1 MLTEVRAV
9 RTFVPMSTAIR
20 ATIGASMLVSSTLAA
35 QGSRADSRPLQIDT
49 LVGDIS
55 ATLPSGATL
64 RGAGATVYLWVD
76 SPEFRKTLESACIA
90 EHAQPNAWLAAR
102 TELEMPSE
110 TPLDS
115 TAAEDLAILR
125 QVVADPHAI
134 AQADSSGRFRFVAV
148 PAGTYWIEAE
158 SMQGSAIV
166 QWWDRLSM
174 EPADFALVRILGKRD
189 MIFSVSLATK
199 NFTHDQFCTGGE
211 TPIGATEFAE
221 GIPTPEMVSPAPDR
235 AYRHVDQP
243 ASIIDEHLQPTYPEA
258 LRKRGESGS
267 VDVRFVIDSTGR
279 IDMRTVRVIRST
291 DPEFTDAVLRVLPM
305 ARFNPALVGGHP
317 VRWATAQQFNFGI
330 NAPQFR
336 SLP

>member
-20 ATIGASMLVSSTLAA
+20 VMIGASMLVSSTLAA

-49 LVGDIS
+49 LVGDVS

-76 SPEFRKTLESACIA
+76 SPEFQKTLESACIA
-90 EHAQPNAWLAAR
+90 EHAQPNAWLGAR
-102 TELEMPSE
+102 TELETPSAI
-110 TPLDS
+110 PLDS

-166 QWWDRLSM
+166 QWWFHLSM
-174 EPADFALVRILGKRD
+174 EPADFAFARLLGKRD
-189 MIFSVSLATK
+189 RNFSVTLATRH
-199 NFTHDQFCTGGE
+199 FTHAQFCTEGE
-211 TPIGATEFAE
+211 TPIGETEFAE
-221 GIPTPEMVSPAPDR
+221 GTTRKMTGPPPDG
-235 AYRHVDQP
+235 AYLNVDHP
-243 ASIIDEHLQPTYPEA
+243 ASIIDEHLQPAYPET
-258 LRKRGESGS
+258 LRKRGEAGS
-267 VDVRFVIDSTGR
+267 VDVKFVIDSTGR
-279 IDMRTVRVIRST
+279 IDMRSVRVVRST
-291 DPEFTDAVLRVLPM
+291 DPEFTDAVMRVLPSL
-305 ARFNPALVGGHP
+305 RFNPALIDGRP
-317 VRWATAQQFNFGI
+317 VRWATSQVFTFSVNT
-330 NAPQFR
+330 PQ
-336 SLP
+336 LPGSP